1 MRVAAKDWRQQ
12 GMESSAT
19 DKPVPREITALLSE
33 ERLILR
39 ETQRAVTPFGGIAVF
54 ISFLSK
60 ITFVEALRQHMPICW
75 KSPNHIDPS
84 STFTAFLMSVLVGAR
99 RFAHASLLRGDR
111 ALHTLLGMDRF
122 PTDDTIRNLFR
133 AFGMG
138 EVQRFYEPMAEWLM
152 QRLPQREG
160 GYTLDLDSTVFER
173 YGKQEG
179 SLKGH
184 NPRKHGRP
192 SHHPLLAVLSEA
204 HFLLHGWLRSGNCG
218 TSRGVVEFLK
228 EALALWGQRQ
238 KIRLLRADSGF
249 FDDKLL
255 SFLEQRLLP
264 YIVVAKLTPWV
275 KRAAQRLERWTPLDD
290 DYAAGEFRLQLHGWS
305 VERRFVV
312 IREQEHEGR
321 DSVGR
326 KLIDVPGYTFRVF
339 VTSCAAA
346 PEEIWRDY
354 NRRADMENRI
364 AELKHDLG
372 ADGFCMKQFFAT
384 EAAFRAVLL
393 LFNLLSEFQRAAGLP
408 LYREPA
414 TLRTQVLTCGAI
426 LGRAGRRLVIHLSES
441 WGGLKTR
448 IPLLD
453 SILNWEIP
461 TSPKLEPVPVT

>member
-1 MRVAAKDWRQQ
+1 
-12 GMESSAT
+12 MESRAT
-19 DKPVPREITALLSE
+19 DKPVPREITALLSDK
-33 ERLILR
+33 RLILR

-54 ISFLSK
+54 ISFLCK
-60 ITFVEALRQHMPICW
+60 VGFVEALRLHMPIRW

-84 STFTAFLMSVLVGAR
+84 STFTAFLMSVLMGAR
-99 RFAHASLLRGDR
+99 RFAHASWLRGDR
-111 ALHTLLGMDRF
+111 ALHALLGMDRF

-138 EVQRFYEPMAEWLM
+138 EVQRCYEPMAEWLM

-173 YGKQEG
+173 YGKQAG
-179 SLKGH
+179 ALKGH

-218 TSRGVVEFLK
+218 TSRGVEEFLK
-228 EALALWGQRQ
+228 EALALWGQRE

-275 KRAAQRLERWTPLDD
+275 KRAAQRVEQWTMLDD
-290 DYAAGEFRLQLHGWS
+290 DYAVGEFRLQLLGWS

-312 IREQEHEGR
+312 IREQVREGR
-321 DSVGR
+321 ESVGR

-339 VTSCAAA
+339 VTSCSNP
-346 PEEIWRDY
+346 PEELWRDY

-372 ADGFCMKQFFAT
+372 ADGFCLKQFFAT

-393 LFNLLSEFQRAAGLP
+393 LFNLLAEFQRAAGMSI
-408 LYREPA
+408 YREPA
-414 TLRTQVLTCGAI
+414 TLRAQILTCGAI
-426 LGRAGRRLVIHLSES
+426 LGRAGRRLVLHLSES

-453 SILNWEIP
+453 SILTWQIP
-461 TSPKLEPVPVT
+461 ISPKLEPSVTT

>member
-1 MRVAAKDWRQQ
+1 
-12 GMESSAT
+12 MEAHAM
-19 DKPVPREITALLSE
+19 DKPVQREITALLSD

-39 ETQRAVTPFGGIAVF
+39 ETQRAVTPFGGVAVF
-54 ISFLSK
+54 LSFLGK
-60 ITFVEALRQHMPICW
+60 IGFVKAVREHMPIRW
-75 KSPNHIDPS
+75 RSPNHIDPTA
-84 STFTAFLMSVLVGAR
+84 TFTAFLIAVLVGAR
-99 RFAHASLLRGDR
+99 RFAHASILRGDR
-111 ALHTLLGMDRF
+111 ALQALLGLERF

-138 EVQRFYEPMAEWLM
+138 QVQRLYEPLAEWQM
-152 QRLPQREG
+152 QRLPLRAQ
-160 GYTLDLDSTVFER
+160 GYTLDLDSTVLER

-218 TSRGVVEFLK
+218 TARGVEEFLK
-228 EALALWGQRQ
+228 EALALWGQRE
-238 KIRLLRADSGF
+238 KICLLRADSGF
-249 FDDKLL
+249 FEDKLL
-255 SFLEQRLLP
+255 NFLEQRLLP
-264 YIVVAKLTPWV
+264 YIVVARLTPWV
-275 KRAAQRLERWTPLDD
+275 KRAAQRVEQWTILDD
-290 DYAAGEFRLQLHGWS
+290 DYAVGEFRLQLHGWN

-312 IREQEHEGR
+312 IREQVREGR

-339 VTSCAAA
+339 VTSCGD
-346 PEEIWRDY
+346 PPQEIWRRY

-372 ADGFCMKQFFAT
+372 ADGFCLKQFFAT

-393 LFNLLSEFQRAAGLP
+393 LFNLLAEFQRAAGLP
-408 LYREPA
+408 VYREPA
-414 TLRTQVLTCGAI
+414 TIRAQVLTCGAL
-426 LGRAGRRLVIHLSES
+426 LGRAGRRLVLHLSEN

-448 IPLLD
+448 SPLLD
-453 SILNWEIP
+453 SILNWQVPI
-461 TSPKLEPVPVT
+461 SPKLEPALQT

>member
-1 MRVAAKDWRQQ
+1 
-12 GMESSAT
+12 MESNAT
-19 DKPVPREITALLSE
+19 DKPVPREISALLSD

-39 ETQRAVTPFGGIAVF
+39 ETQRAVTPFGGVAVF

-60 ITFVEALRQHMPICW
+60 IGFVEALRQHMPIHW

-84 STFTAFLMSVLVGAR
+84 CTFTAFLMSVLVGAR

-111 ALHTLLGMDRF
+111 ALHALLGMDRF

-138 EVQRFYEPMAEWLM
+138 EVQRFYEPMSEWLM

-228 EALALWGQRQ
+228 EALALLPG
-238 KIRLLRADSGF
+238 KHAIRVVRADAGF
-249 FDDKLL
+249 FDQQLL
-255 SFLEQRLLP
+255 GFLEQRGLS
-264 YIVVAKLTPWV
+264 YIVVARLTRWL
-275 KRAAQRLERWTPLDD
+275 KREAARITEWRALDEH
-290 DYAAGEFRLQLHGWS
+290 YAVGEFSLQLLGWDRP
-305 VERRFVV
+305 RRFAV
-312 IREQEHEGR
+312 IREQLRAER
-321 DSVGR
+321 ASLGR
-326 KLIDVPGYTFRVF
+326 KLLDVPGYTFRVF
-339 VTSCAAA
+339 VTNFALP
-346 PEEIWRDY
+346 PEQIWRDY

-364 AELKHDLG
+364 AELKHDLA
-372 ADGFCMKQFFAT
+372 ADDFCMREFFAT
-384 EAAFRAVLL
+384 EAAFRSILL
-393 LFNLLSEFQRAAGLP
+393 LFNLLGEFQRACRFP
-408 LYREPA
+408 SYRQPA
-414 TLRTQVLTCGAI
+414 TLRAQIFVYGAP
-426 LGRAGRRLVIHLSES
+426 LAPAYHYLHPHLSAPC
-441 WGGLKTR
+441 GGLQQR
-448 IPLLD
+448 IPLLENV
-453 SILNWEIP
+453 LTYRTP
-461 TSPKLEPVPVT
+461 TSPKLHPEPAT

>member
-1 MRVAAKDWRQQ
+1 
-12 GMESSAT
+12 
-19 DKPVPREITALLSE
+19 
-33 ERLILR
+33 
-39 ETQRAVTPFGGIAVF
+39 
-54 ISFLSK
+54 
-60 ITFVEALRQHMPICW
+60 
-75 KSPNHIDPS
+75 
-84 STFTAFLMSVLVGAR
+84 
-99 RFAHASLLRGDR
+99 
-111 ALHTLLGMDRF
+111 
-122 PTDDTIRNLFR
+122 
-133 AFGMG
+133 MG

-152 QRLPQREG
+152 QRLPQREE
-160 GYTLDLDSTVFER
+160 GYALDLDSTVFER

-218 TSRGVVEFLK
+218 TSRGVEEFLK
-228 EALALWGQRQ
+228 EALALLGQRV

-255 SFLEQRLLP
+255 SFLEQRLLD

-275 KRAAQRLERWTPLDD
+275 KRAAQGLAHWTRLDD
-290 DYAAGEFRLQLHGWS
+290 DYAVGEFRLKLHGWN
-305 VERRFVV
+305 VERRFVA
-312 IREQEHEGR
+312 IREQVRDGH

-326 KLIDVPGYTFRVF
+326 KLIDVPGYTFRIF
-339 VTSCAAA
+339 VTSSDAA

-372 ADGFCMKQFFAT
+372 ADGFCLKQFFAT

-393 LFNLLSEFQRAAGLP
+393 LFNLLSEFQRAVGLP
-408 LYREPA
+408 VYREPA
-414 TLRTQVLTCGAI
+414 TLRTQILTCGAV
-426 LGRAGRRLVIHLSES
+426 LGRAGRRMVLHLSQS

-453 SILNWEIP
+453 NILNWNIP
-461 TSPKLEPVPVT
+461 TSPKFQPVLQT

>member
-1 MRVAAKDWRQQ
+1 
-12 GMESSAT
+12 MESDAT
-19 DKPVPREITALLSE
+19 DKPVPREIDALLSGG
-33 ERLILR
+33 RLILR

-54 ISFLSK
+54 VSFLNK
-60 ITFVEALRQHMPICW
+60 IGFAEAVRQHMPIRLT
-75 KSPNHIDPS
+75 SPNHIDPT
-84 STFTAFLMSVLVGAR
+84 STFTAFLVSVLVGAR
-99 RFAHASLLRGDR
+99 RFAHTSLLRGDR
-111 ALHTLLGMDRF
+111 ALHALLGMDRF
-122 PTDDTIRNLFR
+122 PTDDTIRNLFGR
-133 AFGMG
+133 FGMG
-138 EVQRFYEPMAEWLM
+138 QVQRLFEPLAEWQM
-152 QRLPQREG
+152 QRLPRRPE
-160 GYTLDLDSTVFER
+160 GYTLDLDSTVLER
-173 YGKQEG
+173 YGQQEG

-218 TSRGVVEFLK
+218 TSRGVEEFLK
-228 EALALWGQRQ
+228 EALALWGQRE

-264 YIVVAKLTPWV
+264 YIVVARLTTWV
-275 KRAAQRLERWTPLDD
+275 KRAAQRVEQWTMLDD
-290 DYAAGEFRLQLHGWS
+290 DYAAGEFRLRLHGWD

-312 IREQEHEGR
+312 LRERVREGR

-339 VTSCAAA
+339 VTSCADL
-346 PEEIWRDY
+346 PQEIWRGY

-372 ADGFCMKQFFAT
+372 ADGFCMKSFFAT

-393 LFNLLSEFQRAAGLP
+393 LFNLLAEFQRAAGLP
-408 LYREPA
+408 VYREPA
-414 TLRTQVLTCGAI
+414 TLRAQVLTCGAV
-426 LGRAGRRLVIHLSES
+426 LGRAGRRVLIHLSQS

-448 IPLLD
+448 SPLLD
-453 SILNWEIP
+453 SILQWQIP
-461 TSPKLEPVPVT
+461 TSPKLELALPT

>member
-1 MRVAAKDWRQQ
+1 MEAKTADN
-12 GMESSAT
+12 S
-19 DKPVPREITALLSE
+19 VPQEITALLSS

-39 ETQRAVTPFGGIAVF
+39 ETKRAVTPFGGVAIF
-54 ISFLSK
+54 ISFLQK
-60 ITFVEALRQHMPICW
+60 IDLVGQLQQHMPIQW

-84 STFTAFLMSVLVGAR
+84 TTLLAFLMTVLVGAK
-99 RFAHASLLRGDR
+99 RFAHASLLRGDQ
-111 ALHTLLGMDRF
+111 ALHALLGIKRF
-122 PTDDTIRNLFR
+122 PIDDTIRNLFR
-133 AFGMG
+133 KFGMG
-138 EVQRFYEPMAEWLM
+138 QVQRLYEPLAEWQM
-152 QRLPQREG
+152 QRLPLRPD

-218 TSRGVVEFLK
+218 TARGVEEFLK

-249 FDDKLL
+249 FEDLLL
-255 SFLEQRLLP
+255 SFLEQRQIP
-264 YIVVAKLTPWV
+264 YIVVARLTKWV
-275 KRAAQRLERWTPLDD
+275 KRAAQRVEQWRELDENF
-290 DYAAGEFRLQLHGWS
+290 AVGEFRLRLHGWKI
-305 VERRFVV
+305 ERRFVV
-312 IREQEHEGR
+312 IRERMREDR
-321 DSVGR
+321 DSLGR

-339 VTSCAAA
+339 ATSCSD
-346 PEEIWRDY
+346 PGEEIWRDY

-372 ADGFCMKQFFAT
+372 ADGFCLKEFFAT

-393 LFNLLSEFQRAAGLP
+393 LFNLLAEFQRVAGLP
-408 LYREPA
+408 TYRAPA
-414 TLRTQVLTCGAI
+414 TIRMQVLTCGAI
-426 LGRAGRRLVIHLSES
+426 LGRAGRHLVVHLSQS
-441 WGGLKTR
+441 WGGLRSR

-453 SILNWEIP
+453 SILACEFP
-461 TSPKLEPVPVT
+461 TSPKLASALQT

>member
-1 MRVAAKDWRQQ
+1 
-12 GMESSAT
+12 MESNAM
-19 DKPVPREITALLSE
+19 DKPVPRKINALLSD

-54 ISFLSK
+54 ISFLEK
-60 ITFVEALRQHMPICW
+60 IGFVKTIRQHMPIVW
-75 KSPNHIDPS
+75 RSPNQIDPS
-84 STFTAFLMSVLVGAR
+84 FTFTAFLVSVLLGAR
-99 RFAHASLLRGDR
+99 RFAHASWLRGDR
-111 ALHTLLGMDRF
+111 ALHALLGLDRF

-133 AFGMG
+133 RFGLG
-138 EVQRFYEPMAEWLM
+138 QVQRLFGPLAEWQM
-152 QRLPQREG
+152 QRLPQRAD

-173 YGKQEG
+173 YGQQEG

-184 NPRKHGRP
+184 NPRQHGRP
-192 SHHPLLAVLSEA
+192 SHPPLLAVLSEA
-204 HFLLHGWLRSGNCG
+204 HFLLHGWLRSDNCG
-218 TSRGVVEFLK
+218 TSRGVEEFLQ
-228 EALALWGQRQ
+228 EALALWGQRE

-264 YIVVAKLTPWV
+264 YIVVARLTSWV
-275 KRAAQRLERWTPLDD
+275 KRAAQRVEQWTILDD
-290 DYAAGEFRLQLHGWS
+290 DYAAGEFQLQLHGWD

-312 IREQEHEGR
+312 MRERVREGR
-321 DSVGR
+321 DGVGR
-326 KLIDVPGYTFRVF
+326 KLIDVPGYTFRIF
-339 VTSCAAA
+339 VTSCAD
-346 PEEIWRDY
+346 PPQEIWRGY

-393 LFNLLSEFQRAAGLP
+393 LCNLLSEFQRAVGLP
-408 LYREPA
+408 VYREPA
-414 TLRTQVLTCGAI
+414 TIRTQVLTCGAI
-426 LGRAGRRLVIHLSES
+426 LGRAGRRLVLHLSES

-461 TSPKLEPVPVT
+461 TSPKLETVVAT